1 MDVARAPSLAR
12 RLRAPLAA
20 LAALV
25 VIGGG
30 SIAAARAAG
39 KAGAGPVL
47 ERRAVWT
54 DRVRRGELVRTAPV
68 QGTLVPDHVEW
79 RSAVSA
85 GQVARVL
92 VRPGAAVEP
101 DTVLLVLDNP
111 DLELAALEAEKQA
124 AAAES
129 ALVSVDVRT
138 DAEARAAGLALGAA
152 SADLD
157 DARRKARVAERLAP
171 EGLVAGNDREDA
183 LAREA
188 ATIARAKDEKV
199 RFESLAS
206 GRARQLAAQRAE
218 LARLREIARFA
229 RRRAL
234 ALEIRAG
241 VRGVV
246 QELPVESG
254 QWVPVGAVL
263 AKIAEPGRLKADL
276 RVAEADARDVHRGLP
291 VRFEGMGELRGV
303 VERVDPAVAKG
314 AVRLEVTLLGP
325 LPAGARADQTV
336 SGVVEIDRVPG
347 ALFVARPTGAQER
360 AAAAVYRI
368 APDGASASRVIARFG
383 RTGAREIEIEGG
395 LAEGDEIVTSDVPGA
410 ESAPTIRLR

>member
-12 RLRAPLAA
+12 RLRAPLAVA
-20 LAALV
+20 LAVAVAIGASV
-25 VIGGG
+25 V
-30 SIAAARAAG
+30 AARAAG
-39 KAGAGPVL
+39 ASRSGPTV

-68 QGTLVPDHVEW
+68 QGTLAPEHVEW
-79 RSAVSA
+79 RSALSA

-92 VRPGAAVEP
+92 VRPGALVEA
-101 DTVLLVLDNP
+101 DAVLLVLENP

-171 EGLVAGNDREDA
+171 EGLVAKNEREDA
-183 LAREA
+183 VAREE
-188 ATIARAKDEKV
+188 ATASRARDERV
-199 RFESLAS
+199 RFEALAS

-218 LARLREIARFA
+218 LGRLREIARFA
-229 RRRAL
+229 RRRVD
-234 ALEIRAG
+234 ALEVRAG

-263 AKIAEPGRLKADL
+263 AKIAEPGRLKADV

-291 VRFEGMGELRGV
+291 VRFEAMGDLRGV

-314 AVRLEVTLLGP
+314 TVRLEVTLEGP

-336 SGVVEIDRVPG
+336 SGVVEIDRIPG

-360 AAAAVYRI
+360 AAAAVYRV
-368 APDGASASRVIARFG
+368 APDGASAARVIVRFG
-383 RTGAREIEIEGG
+383 RSGAREIEIEGG
-395 LAEGDEIVTSDVPGA
+395 LSEGDEIVTSEVPGA
-410 ESAPTIRLR
+410 EAAPVIRLR